1 MPLVQETWSDGTLW
15 SDGTGWV
22 NERAMDYTD
31 LLALIATTIE
41 SIDARVDEIEEEL
54 ANLKAD
60 REALDRA
67 RTELES

>member
-41 SIDARVDEIEEEL
+41 RIDARVDEIEEEL